1 MYQSMKLAHQ
11 SFIRMLVCFPE
22 SQPYLFRVYH
32 NMVADTK
39 AVMDL
44 TKLICFSL
52 SGSFL
57 ISTPVCLYYK
67 LNCIPF
73 KFICLVIT
81 LSTSKCDIF
90 EDVFAHVISYN
101 EVTLG

>member
-52 SGSFL
+52 SGSFNNWRSQFFCSFSL
-57 ISTPVCLYYK
+57 KSFCP
-67 LNCIPF
+67 
-73 KFICLVIT
+73 
-81 LSTSKCDIF
+81 
-90 EDVFAHVISYN
+90 
-101 EVTLG
+101 LGPRCVKTKEMM